1 MPATECFLLLLAISL
16 AGFINMPKEIFNL
29 TDIKPN
35 LTSTNSNLID
45 MKKTTRIIAV
55 LAVAL
60 LSTQVYGQYLKLQGG
75 LNLANM
81 IIEDNDGKISDEFTN
96 RAGFNAGLLAGIGL
110 GPIGVEGGLLVSSR
124 GYNIDVTDGN
134 TTTTGNMNSLYLDIP
149 IDLKLELGLGP
160 IGIYGSFG
168 PVISYGFGGKV
179 TSKTTNNLTDEVLE
193 DIDEKIKWG
202 SSEEDHLKKMDVGIG
217 LGGGVNLGKLSLGV
231 KYIWGVSN
239 IAPTTDNGYKINNR
253 TLQVNLG
260 IKLIG

>member
-1 MPATECFLLLLAISL
+1 
-16 AGFINMPKEIFNL
+16 MPKEIFNL

-81 IIEDNDGKISDEFTN
+81 IIEDNDGTYSDEFTN

-110 GPIGVEGGLLVSSR
+110 GPMAVEGGLVLSSR
-124 GYNIDVTDGN
+124 GYNIDYTEGTMTMAGN
-134 TTTTGNMNSLYLDIP
+134 VNSLYLDVP
-149 IDLKLELGLGP
+149 VDLKFRLGLGP
-160 IGIYGSFG
+160 VGIYGSLG
-168 PVISYGFGGKV
+168 PVISYGIGGKV
-179 TSKTTNNLTDEVLE
+179 TMKTTVNGDVV
-193 DIDEKIKWG
+193 DDSSEKIKWG
-202 SSEEDHLKKMDVGIG
+202 DSEEDDLKKMDVGLG
-217 LGGGVNLGKLSLGV
+217 LGAGAELGKLTFGV

-239 IAPTTDNGYKINNR
+239 LAPTTENGYKVNNR
-253 TLQVNLG
+253 TLQVTLG